1 MIDMEEKRKVSNWTK
16 VLIVLCVL
24 ALLLANPLTR
34 QMILLILPL
43 GSGIDDLIFF
53 VVLAAIGAV
62 LLVRVIPIR
71 DKAQKIAK
79 WLSK

>member
-1 MIDMEEKRKVSNWTK
+1 MEEKRKVSNWAK